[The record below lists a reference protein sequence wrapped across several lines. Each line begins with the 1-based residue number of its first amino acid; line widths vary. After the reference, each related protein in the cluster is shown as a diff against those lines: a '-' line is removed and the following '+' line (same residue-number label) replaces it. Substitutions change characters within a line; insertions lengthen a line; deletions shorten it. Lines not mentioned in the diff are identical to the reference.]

1 MSAQAKALQI
11 DYEAIGQVIYMTCI
25 TYIIKIIKVVDYWI
39 LFVIWFIVVDNNSN
53 KFIKTMLC

>member
-25 TYIIKIIKVVDYWI
+25 TYIIKIIKSCR
-39 LFVIWFIVVDNNSN
+39 LLNFVCYLIYS
-53 KFIKTMLC
+53 C